1 MEAIIIYVELCVA
14 FDRKIGKR
22 KLQEVIGKIKVIPE
36 IDMDMLLL
44 DIGEIAAIFDDY
56 ELIKQKTE
64 IVLNELL
71 NM

>member
-1 MEAIIIYVELCVA
+1 
-14 FDRKIGKR
+14 
-22 KLQEVIGKIKVIPE
+22 
-36 IDMDMLLL
+36 MDMLLL